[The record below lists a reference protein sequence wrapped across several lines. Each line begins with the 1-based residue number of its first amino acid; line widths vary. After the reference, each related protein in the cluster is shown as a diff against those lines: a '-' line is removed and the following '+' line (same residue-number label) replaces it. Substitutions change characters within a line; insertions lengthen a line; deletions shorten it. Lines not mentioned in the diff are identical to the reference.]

1 MAIRAPDGANNAKRN
16 GKVRKITKIL
26 LLMIWDTSCTQFSF
40 LSIMM
45 YVFISPHVR
54 IFSANSEKV

>member
-45 YVFISPHVR
+45 YVFISRRVR